1 MPEMRRRN
9 GGERKMGFAEGRKVN
24 VGQMAKT
31 L

>member
-9 GGERKMGFAEGRKVN
+9 GEETKMGFAEGRRVN